1 MLDSFQLLSV
11 LILSVFYC
19 PLSLKAYAPEVRDYY
34 STLFSSKEYS
44 IIFLMKV
51 LLLVTIIILEK
62 INMVVPLIQ
71 PSYYFSNIFFHLNST
86 L

>member
-1 MLDSFQLLSV
+1 MLDSLQLLSV

-44 IIFLMKV
+44 IILFFLMKI
-51 LLLVTIIILEK
+51 LLIV
-62 INMVVPLIQ
+62 
-71 PSYYFSNIFFHLNST
+71 YY
-86 L
+86 